1 MTRAIFFLDRI
12 NILRF
17 VSWYLTA
24 EEGRVIHDRGRRVVS
39 DNACV
44 SLSTIYY
51 TLTLSRGDFGLSE
64 PKADASGV
72 VSLRLFTLLTKT
84 FYWKKTAS
92 KEALAL
98 RLMIWMYLC
107 VRKKE
112 KTSLIIWGN
121 FINEFEHL
129 VWTAVPDGNCF
140 IILKKGDWSPVW
152 ILFVGPRLNTKILAA
167 VPVLACRTWQKM
179 NYPISHINDV
189 NSYCLLIR
197 LTSNISK
204 KCQFFLT

>member
-1 MTRAIFFLDRI
+1 MTLAW
-12 NILRF
+12 
-17 VSWYLTA
+17 VSQK
-24 EEGRVIHDRGRRVVS
+24 
-39 DNACV
+39 
-44 SLSTIYY
+44 
-51 TLTLSRGDFGLSE
+51 LTLVESCLS
-64 PKADASGV
+64 DC
-72 VSLRLFTLLTKT
+72 LLCWRKYSTE
-84 FYWKKTAS
+84 KTAS
-92 KEALAL
+92 KVALAL

-112 KTSLIIWGN
+112 KKSLIIWGN

-204 KCQFFLT
+204 KCQFFFNLISVPERYFFNLSVLLASREKREWK